1 MKITLSFVGY
11 IQLEGVQNNSIV
23 DIENP
28 TSIDDLLETYGVK
41 KEHKRFIVPVVNGS
55 KRNHSYVLEPDDSLF
70 LYVPLGG
77 G

>member
-11 IQLEGVQNNSIV
+11 IQLEGVQNNSTV
-23 DIENP
+23 DIENS

-55 KRNHSYVLEPDDSLF
+55 KKDSSYVLEPDDSLF

>member
-1 MKITLSFVGY
+1 MKINLSFVGY
-11 IQLEGVQNNSIV
+11 IQLEGVQNNSTV
-23 DIENP
+23 DVENSI
-28 TSIDDLLETYGVK
+28 SIDDLLDVYGVK

-55 KRNHSYVLEPDDSLF
+55 KKDHSYLLETDDSLF